1 MTKGFFLLTLFLILF
16 LNLNAQSVI
25 TGNVTDS
32 QGDKIAYASVYVKP
46 SFAGTTTNT
55 EGYYKLETTPG
66 KHTLIC
72 QYLGYKLFKKEI
84 ELGTTP
90 LKIDIRL
97 EPESFAL
104 NEVVI
109 KEGAE
114 DPAYP
119 IIRKTIAK
127 RKYYLH
133 EVDGYTCGVYIKGLQ
148 KLTKYPEKFM
158 GQVVDFGGL
167 VDSTTGIFYLSESVS
182 EFSFRQPDKIKE
194 EMISSRISGNSRAF
208 SYNKASDMLF
218 NFYENRLM
226 AEGVSAKGFVSPI
239 ASDAL
244 FYYRYKL
251 LGSVIENDRL
261 IHKIEVTPKRNAD
274 PVFRGV
280 IYIADDLWRLQ
291 NVDLYLTRDAGIE
304 FIDTLR
310 VRQTF
315 VPVSNTVWM
324 TSTNRFDFSFRI
336 LGFVGG
342 GNYVGYFSDYKINPD
357 FARRTF
363 TSEILRIN
371 NDANKMNVAYWDS
384 VRPIPLTV
392 DEEDD
397 YRKKDSLQMIRESK
411 HYLDSIDKRVNKFSV
426 QNFFLLGYTYQRSYN
441 KMTYSIKPIFN
452 TIAYNTVEGWNVALN
467 TDYTKY
473 FENKK
478 RIDADGEVRYG
489 LSNKHWNANASF
501 RYLFNRFNES
511 SIKVQG
517 GTTVIQLNSE
527 NPISPLVNSLYTLW
541 GEKNYMKL
549 YEKQFGKVEY
559 GKEWFNGFNADIS
572 AEYGR
577 RNALNNTS
585 ETHWKDY
592 KNLSYTSNNPLL
604 PGENTLLFE
613 PHNYA
618 LMTLDMTYS
627 PGVKFIT
634 RPDRKIRQESAWPK
648 FNVTLR
654 KAFPN
659 LLQSKT
665 DFLSFA
671 AGMRHQIDFGMLGY
685 LDYRGDFFTFID
697 KKQVYFPD
705 NFHFN
710 GNLTWFTNF
719 NLSTFGYLDYYAYS
733 TVNNASAL
741 HAEYH
746 LNRFITNKI
755 PYFRKLKLNEIVG
768 FHFLHVKGL
777 PEHYEL
783 TIGLEKFGI
792 ARVDFVQS
800 YSGRSKPWFSFRCG
814 LMIIGRQ

>member
-755 PYFRKLKLNEIVG
+755 PYFRKLKLSEIVG

>member
-1 MTKGFFLLTLFLILF
+1 MVRTVILSVIFCLI
-16 LNLNAQSVI
+16 NLATHGQSVI
-25 TGNVTDS
+25 SGTVTDN
-32 QGDKIAYASVYVKP
+32 QGNKIAYANVYLKP
-46 SFAGTTTNT
+46 SFNGTTTNT
-55 EGYYKLETTPG
+55 EGFYKLETTQG
-66 KHTLIC
+66 KHSLIC
-72 QYLGYKLFKKEI
+72 QYLGYKQFKKEI
-84 ELGTTP
+84 EINTTP
-90 LKIDIRL
+90 VQLNIQL
-97 EPESFAL
+97 EPESFSL

-109 KEGAE
+109 KDGGE

-119 IIRKTIAK
+119 IIRKAIAK
-127 RKYYLH
+127 RKYYLN
-133 EVDGYTCGVYIKGLQ
+133 EVDGYSCKVYIKGLQ

-182 EFSFRQPDKIKE
+182 EFNFSKPDKIKE

-226 AEGVSAKGFVSPI
+226 AEGVAAKGFVSPI

-251 LGSVIENDRL
+251 LGSVVENDML
-261 IHKIEVTPKRNAD
+261 IHKIEVTPRRNSD

-280 IYIADDLWRLQ
+280 VYIADELWRLQ
-291 NVDLYLTRDAGIE
+291 NLDLYLTKDAGIE

-324 TSTNRFDFSFRI
+324 PATNRFDFSFRI
-336 LGFVGG
+336 LGFAGG

-357 FARRTF
+357 FGKRTF

-371 NDANKMNVAYWDS
+371 NDANKMNIAYWDS
-384 VRPIPLTV
+384 VRPIPLTN
-392 DEEDD
+392 DEQDD

-441 KMTYSIKPIFN
+441 KMSYSIKPVFN
-452 TIAYNTVEGWNVALN
+452 TIAYNTVEGWNVTLN

-478 RIDADGEVRYG
+478 RINAEADVRYG
-489 LSNKHWNANASF
+489 LSNKHWNAGVSF

-511 SIKVQG
+511 HIRISG
-517 GTTVIQLNSE
+517 GTKVCQLNGD
-527 NPISPLVNSLYTLW
+527 NPITPFINTLYTLW

-549 YEKQFGKVEY
+549 YEKQFGLFEY
-559 GKEWFNGFNADIS
+559 GKEWFNGFNAEVS
-572 AEYGR
+572 AEYGT
-577 RNALNNTS
+577 RNALKNTS
-585 ETHWKDY
+585 DTHWKDY
-592 KNLSYTSNNPLL
+592 KHLSYTSNNPLY
-604 PGENTLLFE
+604 PGEDLLLFT

-618 LMTLDMTYS
+618 MLKLAMTYS
-627 PGVKFIT
+627 PGTKYIT

-648 FNVTLR
+648 FNMTLQ
-654 KAFPN
+654 KAFPDI
-659 LLQSKT
+659 LQSKP
-665 DFLSFA
+665 DYLSFA
-671 AGMRHQIDFGMLGY
+671 AGVSHQIDFGMLGY
-685 LDYRGDFFTFID
+685 LDYRGDFYTFLN
-697 KKQVYFPD
+697 KNEVYFPD

-719 NLSTFGYLDYYAYS
+719 ELNAFGHLDYYTYS
-733 TVNNASAL
+733 TVHNASAL

-800 YSGRSKPWFSFRCG
+800 FSGKSRPWFSFRCG
-814 LMIIGRQ
+814 LKIIGQQ

>member
-32 QGDKIAYASVYVKP
+32 KGDKIAYASVYVKP

-84 ELGTTP
+84 ELSTTP